1 MAEPD
6 VSSGAAASSPA
17 PLRRNPGPSWG
28 FGFLLW
34 ADRWWPRWFFSLAL
48 RAGTWVALSRM
59 PKQRSAS
66 REYLSVILGR
76 RPSLLEVYRHFLAFM
91 DFLMVKL
98 RAGTGAPVRCT
109 LEPEH
114 AEEFRSL
121 TQAGQPALFG
131 TFHFGSSD
139 LLGYLLSD
147 CDQKVSILRLQVEN
161 SEDTR
166 LLGARFGD
174 KVSFLWVNDPHQ
186 LLFALK
192 GAIEAGRSVALKC
205 DRVEHSART
214 EVFAFLGQRRHFP
227 FTIYHLAV
235 IFSRP
240 VIFCLAIPGA
250 EEGTIRVFSSP
261 VFRPSSSASRAEN
274 LEQAKAHFQGVLN
287 QLETL
292 VRQHPNLWFN
302 YLPLNPV
309 AA

>member
-1 MAEPD
+1 M
-6 VSSGAAASSPA
+6 SG
-17 PLRRNPGPSWG
+17 
-28 FGFLLW
+28 
-34 ADRWWPRWFFSLAL
+34 
-48 RAGTWVALSRM
+48 GTWVALSRM
-59 PKQRSAS
+59 PSQRKAS
-66 REYLSVILGR
+66 RDYLNVVFRRAPSV
-76 RPSLLEVYRHFLAFM
+76 LEIYRHFLAFM

-98 RAGTGAPVRCT
+98 RAGVGAPVHCV

-114 AEEFRSL
+114 AEEFREL
-121 TQAGQPALFG
+121 TNAGQPALFG

-174 KVSFLWVNDPHQ
+174 RVAFLWVNDPHQ

-214 EVFAFLGQRRHFP
+214 EVFTFLEKRRRFP

-235 IFSRP
+235 IFQRP
-240 VIFCLAIPGA
+240 VIFCMAIPHEKA
-250 EEGTIRVFSSP
+250 ETIRVFSSP
-261 VFRPSSSASRAEN
+261 VFRPDPQASRESN
-274 LEQAKAHFQGVLN
+274 LETARLHFQGVLN

-292 VRQHPNLWFN
+292 VRQHPYFWFN
-302 YLPLNPV
+302 YLPLNPE